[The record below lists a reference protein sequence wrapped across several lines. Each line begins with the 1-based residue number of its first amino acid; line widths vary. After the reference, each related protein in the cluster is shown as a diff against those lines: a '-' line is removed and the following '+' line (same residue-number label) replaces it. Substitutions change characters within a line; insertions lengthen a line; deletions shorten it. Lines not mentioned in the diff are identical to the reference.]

1 MFRRNVFVK
10 QRNTIFSWVWR
21 KKKRGKW
28 SFKVKDS
35 TVSRES
41 GPTLESRYL
50 WCLLT
55 DLSEKLWKKNF
66 DRKSNV
72 WLRCVKISG
81 QSEQNCP
88 KKWLVFGEPT
98 LLLSWDSGW
107 SIATPILPREN
118 FFFGAFFLVTA
129 EFSGKVFFGFFS
141 VKKWK
146 KSRFFGLVQIVWAKA
161 ILC

>member
-1 MFRRNVFVK
+1 MDV
-10 QRNTIFSWVWR
+10 WVWR

-35 TVSRES
+35 TISRES
-41 GPTLESRYL
+41 GPRFESKYL

-66 DRKSNV
+66 DRESDV

-129 EFSGKVFFGFFS
+129 EFSGKVLFGFFS
-141 VKKWK
+141 VKTSK
-146 KSRFFGLVQIVWAKA
+146 KSRFFGLVQIVRAKA